1 MLKLTPADHVSYT
14 GLQAALLQIKKV
26 ADNINEQKR
35 TKDYATKIVE
45 IQASIDDLPFV
56 KFEISLK
63 FLIMCRI
70 W

>member
-14 GLQAALLQIKKV
+14 GLQAALTQIKKV

-35 TKDYATKIVE
+35 TKDYAAKIVE

-56 KFEISLK
+56 RGKFQ
-63 FLIMCRI
+63 
-70 W
+70 